1 MVNPHGLGPYGW
13 GLEGLQGREETAPGG
28 RLGYSGI
35 VKRKTR
41 NPDGTGSGTTHDRIG
56 GVEDTRRPTL
66 LKQSVCLKASWKMR
80 LEMPMEGDSSRPE

>member
-1 MVNPHGLGPYGW
+1 MAGVSKVFRAEKKL
-13 GLEGLQGREETAPGG
+13 TAPVG

-35 VKRKTR
+35 VKRRKR

-56 GVEDTRRPTL
+56 GGAEDTKRPTL
-66 LKQSVCLKASWKMR
+66 LKQSVYLKASWKIR